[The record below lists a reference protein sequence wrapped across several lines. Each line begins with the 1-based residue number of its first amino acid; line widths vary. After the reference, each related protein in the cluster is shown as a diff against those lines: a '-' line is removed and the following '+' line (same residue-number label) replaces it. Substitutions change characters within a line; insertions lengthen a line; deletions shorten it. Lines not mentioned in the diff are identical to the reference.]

1 MGGDYRTSLGINTSE
16 YEKGMGSAQN
26 ATKKFQKTAD
36 DTSKTVEALGKKSD
50 QAAKLLDNI
59 KSAEGAVRSVSN
71 YRTQLNRL
79 TKEIQDL
86 TINYRGLSDEM
97 KNSDLGKGMLA
108 NIQAMTVK
116 ASEYRDAIGD
126 AQASIKVLASD
137 TAAWDAMK
145 MGINTASAAL
155 QGFVAMGVL
164 GEKQTEKLVGVIA
177 KLKAAEAMTNSVI
190 AIGNSL
196 QKQSALM
203 MGIST
208 IQAKALTR
216 AKELEAVATGKAS
229 IAQKLFNRIASANP
243 YLILAA
249 GVITLVGAL
258 TAFSLGANKA
268 KKGAKELAE
277 AQDNVNKA
285 MEDSRLESG
294 KTIAK
299 FEILRAQY
307 GKLKTAAE
315 KQVWIKKH
323 QEEFKDL
330 NLAITNINDAD
341 DIFIKHAAD
350 VVKAMRLRAEA
361 AAIMTQ
367 YQEEYAKAYKKSLEI
382 EQGKQSSFMSSNHYR
397 KEWKEAGLG
406 DSDVQH
412 TVTTM
417 QSTAGAYSQS
427 IYSLTPSGVE
437 KMKAY
442 WKKKGEESMDAF
454 SDGMSGAI
462 GLMEQKIAE
471 AERLEAAAGHFGTGN
486 SGNGGNGGK
495 GGNNEDEIKALEGSK
510 KAVQDLIS
518 KTQQLRDAQVV
529 GTEEWNK
536 QNDQLTELNRQLD
549 EILAKEHRLN
559 NPIVALEKIEA
570 PAIMTNN
577 RVQAME
583 IPIEIKRD
591 KLVEQYKK
599 AGEELSR
606 IQDWLD
612 AGAISQREAQALV
625 DKLNAELSKKGLK
638 ADMKLDLD
646 VHISES
652 SYAKAANAIGQFVSS
667 MDTLG
672 SLSNVIS
679 SLDSVYNSIKNL
691 DEKVKDSQS
700 GWETFMAYFEVAMNI
715 FNGITTAIEAIGTVM
730 KIADAVTKM
739 LTASTE
745 RQSAAN
751 IKEAGTAATKATAD
765 ITASGAAGALA
776 AAEGGES
783 VASIPYV
790 GAFLAVAMIATI
802 AAAIVGMIAS
812 LSAFAQG
819 GVVGGTSFTG
829 DKILARLNSGEVVLN
844 DDQQNRLWGM
854 INNNSVSSAPAGEV
868 TFKIHGSDLV
878 GTLNNYNHRRSKV

>member
-16 YEKGMGSAQN
+16 YEKGMGSAQS

-108 NIQAMTVK
+108 NIQAMTAK
-116 ASEYRDAIGD
+116 AAEYKDAIMD
-126 AQASIKVLASD
+126 AQASVKVLASD

-203 MGIST
+203 MGISAL
-208 IQAKALTR
+208 QAKALTR

-229 IAQKLFNRIASANP
+229 IAQRLFNKIASANP

-258 TAFSLGANKA
+258 AAFSLGAKKA

-330 NLAITNINDAD
+330 NLAITNVNDAD
-341 DIFIKHAAD
+341 DIFVKHAAD

-412 TVTTM
+412 TTTTM

-427 IYSLTPSGVE
+427 IYSLTPSGIE

-442 WKKKGEESMDAF
+442 WKKRGEESMDAF
-454 SDGMSGAI
+454 SDGMSGVI

-495 GGNNEDEIKALEGSK
+495 GGNKEDEIKALEGSK

-570 PAIMTNN
+570 PEIMMNN
-577 RVQAME
+577 KVVE
-583 IPIEIKRD
+583 LPIEFKRD
-591 KLVEQYKK
+591 NLVEQYKK
-599 AGEELSR
+599 AGQELSR

-646 VHISES
+646 VNISES
-652 SYAKAANAIGQFVSS
+652 SFAKASNSIQQFVDS

-672 SLSNVIS
+672 SLSNVVS
-679 SLDSVYNSIKNL
+679 SLDSIYNSIKNL

-715 FNGITTAIEAIGTVM
+715 FNGITTAIEAVGTVM

-745 RQSAAN
+745 SQSAAN
-751 IKEAGTAATKATAD
+751 IKEAGTAGAKATAD
-765 ITASGAAGALA
+765 ITAAGAAGSLA

>member
-108 NIQAMTVK
+108 NIQAMTAK
-116 ASEYRDAIGD
+116 AAEYKDAIMD
-126 AQASIKVLASD
+126 AQASVKVLASD
-137 TAAWDAMK
+137 TATWDAMK

-229 IAQKLFNRIASANP
+229 IAQRLFNKIASANP

-249 GVITLVGAL
+249 GVIALVGAL
-258 TAFSLGANKA
+258 AAFSLGAKKA

-330 NLAITNINDAD
+330 NLSITNVNDAD
-341 DIFIKHAAD
+341 DIFVKHAAD

-382 EQGKQSSFMSSNHYR
+382 EQGKQSSFMSSSHYR

-412 TVTTM
+412 TTTTM

-442 WKKKGEESMDAF
+442 WKKRGEESMDAF
-454 SDGMSGAI
+454 SDGMSGVI

-495 GGNNEDEIKALEGSK
+495 GGNKEDEIKALEGSK

-559 NPIVALEKIEA
+559 NPIVALEKIEV
-570 PAIMTNN
+570 PEIMMNN
-577 RVQAME
+577 KVVE
-583 IPIEIKRD
+583 LPIEFKRD
-591 KLVEQYKK
+591 NLVKQYKK
-599 AGEELSR
+599 AGEDLSR

-646 VHISES
+646 VNISES

-672 SLSNVIS
+672 SLSNVVS
-679 SLDSVYNSIKNL
+679 SIDSVYNSIKNL

-715 FNGITTAIEAIGTVM
+715 FNGITTAIEAVGTVM

-739 LTASTE
+739 LTTSTE
-745 RQSAAN
+745 SQSAAN
-751 IKEAGTAATKATAD
+751 LTEAGTAGTKAAAD
-765 ITASGAAGALA
+765 ISAAGAAGALA
-776 AAEGGES
+776 AAEGGSS
-783 VASIPYV
+783 VAKIPYV
-790 GAFLAVAMIATI
+790 GAFMAIGVIATI
-802 AAAIVGMIAS
+802 AAMIVGIISS
-812 LSAFAQG
+812 LSAFADG